1 MDVVKFVHRVRFG
14 AAVDLLKN
22 NSPDV
27 FDSIVKQL
35 SDKAANTED
44 MNRISE
50 LKALKNL
57 RPCVDTEDM
66 FRIDGRL
73 ENAALAV
80 DAKHPLI
87 LPGMRALT
95 RLVVFYEH
103 VKAGH
108 AGPSYTLIKTTQKLW
123 IVHGIACVKRFLND
137 CSICARR
144 KTTSIRQLMAELS
157 TWRVTAA
164 NKPFKFCGVDYCGP
178 FFFRQAWSKCKAW
191 GYFLLVCAP
200 VAFTLNW

>member
-1 MDVVKFVHRVRFG
+1 MDAVKFVHRVRFG

-57 RPCVDTEDM
+57 RPCADTEDM
-66 FRIDGRL
+66 FQIDGRL

-87 LPGMRALT
+87 FSDKHALT

-103 VKAGH
+103 VKAG
-108 AGPSYTLIKTTQKLW
+108 PSYTLIKTRQKFW

-144 KTTSIRQLMAELS
+144 KATPIRQLMAELP

-178 FFFRQAWSKCKAW
+178 A
-191 GYFLLVCAP
+191 LLLSPGSERV
-200 VAFTLNW
+200 